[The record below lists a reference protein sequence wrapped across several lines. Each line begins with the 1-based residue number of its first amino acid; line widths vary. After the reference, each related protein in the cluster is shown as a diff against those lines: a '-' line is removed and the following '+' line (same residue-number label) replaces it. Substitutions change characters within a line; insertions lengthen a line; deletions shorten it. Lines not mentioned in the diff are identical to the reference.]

1 LSPEPSE
8 LRVVNF
14 VVRPASAVESFTAV
28 ALIPAR
34 LQSTRLPGKPLIDL
48 CGRPMI
54 VRVYDRVRATPGLA
68 DVLVATDDER
78 VKAAVEAHGGRCV
91 MTRADHPSGTDR
103 LAEVAATLRCDVV
116 VNVQGDEPLIDPAM
130 IADALAPFATTK
142 DLEMSTL
149 CRRFDDEQEFK
160 SPNVV
165 KAVVGRDGYALYFS
179 RAPVPFHRATANSG
193 VPASAF
199 KHIGLYAYRRSTLL
213 KLAKLAPTPLEDLES
228 LEQLRA
234 LEHGIRIRVVETHGD
249 SIGVDTEADVARVRA
264 ILSSTEPDR
273 APSHDRRSEAIVPG
287 R

>member
-1 LSPEPSE
+1 
-8 LRVVNF
+8 VVDF
-14 VVRPASAVESFTAV
+14 VVHPASAVESFTAV

-34 LQSTRLPGKPLIDL
+34 LPSTRLPGKPLIDL
-48 CGRPMI
+48 CGLPMI
-54 VRVYDRVRATPGLA
+54 VRVYERVRATPGLA

-116 VNVQGDEPLIDPAM
+116 VNVQGDEPLIDPMM

-142 DLEMSTL
+142 GLEMSTL
-149 CRRFDDEQEFK
+149 CRRFDDEHEFK

-179 RAPVPFHRATANSG
+179 RAPVPFHRATANNG

-213 KLAKLAPTPLEDLES
+213 KLAALAPTPLEDLES

-234 LEHGIRIRVVETHGD
+234 LEHGIRIRVVETRGD

-264 ILSSTEPDR
+264 ILSSAVQEERTSR
-273 APSHDRRSEAIVPG
+273 ALAPG